1 MQASS
6 SDGSLIPLAMPSSSS
21 LSYDFK
27 VEPNSVLTIL
37 SPTPD
42 LRGTTVA
49 VIVSSK
55 SPERIKTKTM
65 IKTKKITDLL
75 DRLSTEKED
84 DLNKA
89 LLEFVFGCSTFYFS
103 LSSLKV
109 SKKSWPVYTKKKNH

>member
-1 MQASS
+1 
-6 SDGSLIPLAMPSSSS
+6 
-21 LSYDFK
+21 
-27 VEPNSVLTIL
+27 
-37 SPTPD
+37 
-42 LRGTTVA
+42 VA

-55 SPERIKTKTM
+55 SPERSKTKAM
-65 IKTKKITDLL
+65 IKTKKITDLI

-109 SKKSWPVYTKKKNH
+109 SKKS